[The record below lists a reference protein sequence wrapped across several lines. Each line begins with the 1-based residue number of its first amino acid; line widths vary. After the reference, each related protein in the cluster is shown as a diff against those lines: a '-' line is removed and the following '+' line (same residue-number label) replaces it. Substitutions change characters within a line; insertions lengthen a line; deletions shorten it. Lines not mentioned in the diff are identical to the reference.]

1 MSEDVKIFVVVE
13 KNWDN
18 FEPDHIYPFFYYT
31 EEDAINNIKARAIAQ
46 AVRFNVPD
54 EHKEFEGDYGVQTF
68 LLAKDATTRTTA
80 DEWNNRNR
88 IS

>member
-1 MSEDVKIFVVVE
+1 MNTKIFVVTQ

-31 EEDAINNIKARAIAQ
+31 EEDATNNIKARAIAQ

-54 EHKEFEGDYGVQTF
+54 EQKEFEGDYGIQIF
-68 LLAKDATTRTTA
+68 RLAEDATTRTTETA
-80 DEWNNRNR
+80 KENNND
-88 IS
+88 

>member
-31 EEDAINNIKARAIAQ
+31 EEDATNNIKARAIAQ

-54 EHKEFEGDYGVQTF
+54 EQKEFEGDYGIQIF
-68 LLAKDATTRTTA
+68 RLAEDATTRTTETA
-80 DEWNNRNR
+80 KENNND
-88 IS
+88 

>member
-1 MSEDVKIFVVVE
+1 MNTEIFVVTQ

-31 EEDAINNIKARAIAQ
+31 EEDATNNIKARAIAQ

-54 EHKEFEGDYGVQTF
+54 EHKEFEGDYGIQIF
-68 LLAKDATTRTTA
+68 RLANEALMTTPTETQG
-80 DEWNNRNR
+80 ETK
-88 IS
+88 

>member
-13 KNWDN
+13 RGWY
-18 FEPDHIYPFFYYT
+18 EPDHIYPFFYYT
-31 EEDAINNIKARAIAQ
+31 EEDATNNIKARARAQ

-54 EHKEFEGDYGVQTF
+54 EQKEFEEDYGVATF
-68 LLAKDATTRTTA
+68 LLAEDATTKTTA

>member
-1 MSEDVKIFVVVE
+1 MSEDIKIFVVAL
-13 KNWDN
+13 KDW
-18 FEPDHIYPFFYYT
+18 PDHQVYPFFYYT
-31 EEDAINNIKARAIAQ
+31 EEDAINNLKARAKAKAIWFDA
-46 AVRFNVPD
+46 PD
-54 EHKEFEGDYGVQTF
+54 EQELYEEDYCVQTF

>member
-1 MSEDVKIFVVVE
+1 MSEDVKIFVVVQ

-18 FEPDHIYPFFYYT
+18 FEPDHIYPFFYHT
-31 EEDAINNIKARAIAQ
+31 EEDATNNIKARAIAQ
-46 AVRFNVPD
+46 AVRFNAPN
-54 EHKEFEGDYGVQTF
+54 EQKEFEEDYGVETF
-68 LLAKDATTRTTA
+68 LLAEDATTRTTA

>member
-1 MSEDVKIFVVVE
+1 MSEDVKIFVVVQ

-31 EEDAINNIKARAIAQ
+31 EEDATNNIKARAIAQ
-46 AVRFNVPD
+46 AVRFNVPN

-68 LLAKDATTRTTA
+68 LLAKDATTRTTETA
-80 DEWNNRNR
+80 KENNND
-88 IS
+88 

>member
-13 KNWDN
+13 INLNN

-31 EEDAINNIKARAIAQ
+31 EEDATNNIRARAIAQ

-54 EHKEFEGDYGVQTF
+54 EQKEFEKDYGIQIF
-68 LLAKDATTRTTA
+68 RLAEDATTRTTETA
-80 DEWNNRNR
+80 KENNND
-88 IS
+88 

>member
-1 MSEDVKIFVVVE
+1 MNTKIFVVTQ

-31 EEDAINNIKARAIAQ
+31 EEDATNNIKARAIAQ

-54 EHKEFEGDYGVQTF
+54 EQKEFEGDYGIEIF
-68 LLAKDATTRTTA
+68 RLAEDATTRTTETA
-80 DEWNNRNR
+80 KENNND
-88 IS
+88 